1 MFPAQADLAGLM
13 CSLRCYYPFATLVPN
28 HPTSLGK
35 RDRQEDTPCTPAGEV
50 PCTLFSSHFRW
61 FCIRSFINSALMND
75 STDST
80 RIMPQML
87 CYVNRSE
94 LSIHQCQD
102 DGEASGLALLNAMG
116 EKERCLAACTDAG
129 HFNVCGYEACHEQLV
144 AV

>member
-13 CSLRCYYPFATLVPN
+13 DSLRCYYPFATLVPN

-35 RDRQEDTPCTPAGEV
+35 RERQGVTPCTP
-50 PCTLFSSHFRW
+50 FSYHFRW
-61 FCIRSFINSALMND
+61 FCLRSFINSALMND

-129 HFNVCGYEACHEQLV
+129 HFNVCG
-144 AV
+144 

>member
-13 CSLRCYYPFATLVPN
+13 DSLRCYYPFATLVPN

-35 RDRQEDTPCTPAGEV
+35 RERQGSPSHCPPDSVPLAPRQGRSPVTCPPDRV
-50 PCTLFSSHFRW
+50 PSFPIISGGFALG
-61 FCIRSFINSALMND
+61 RSYSALMND

-94 LSIHQCQD
+94 LSIR
-102 DGEASGLALLNAMG
+102 A
-116 EKERCLAACTDAG
+116 
-129 HFNVCGYEACHEQLV
+129 V
-144 AV
+144 A